1 MRFTK
6 TISTTVLALT
16 VSACAD
22 GGADS
27 STFTARDSAGIHI
40 VENVAPAWSEGD
52 VWELSQQPLVDI
64 GGQAGNPDYELYRVS
79 GAVRLPDGRIMIA
92 NSGSGQ
98 LRFYDEAGTH
108 LLDAGGEGEGP
119 GEFSLVSWVGRY
131 RGDSIAAYDR
141 RLMRLSVF
149 DDAGQFG
156 RSFPVPGMDGSGRG
170 RAHGVFAD
178 GTILVGA
185 VSMTAPDDG
194 SEGFRQEEPLYTV
207 DPDGESGHSI
217 HSSPGNEMFMYSAGS
232 TARGPSMV
240 FFGSPMFGR
249 STEYAVHGSR
259 FYVAAND
266 TYEIRVHGQDGALQS
281 IVRRRHD
288 VIQVTDADIEALR
301 EEQLGGDVPPG
312 LSEAMLD
319 VLDATPIRET
329 MPAFDGVTVDRLGNL
344 WVEEYRRPRE
354 TLRRWTVFDA
364 RGVMLG
370 SLAVPDRF
378 EILDVG
384 DDYVLGRWTDDLEI
398 EHVQMYELIK
408 P

>member
-1 MRFTK
+1 MRFDK
-6 TISTTVLALT
+6 TISTTLLALT

-40 VENVAPAWSEGD
+40 VENVAPAWSEGEA
-52 VWELSQQPLVDI
+52 WELSRQPLADI
-64 GGQAGNPDYELYRVS
+64 GAQAGDPHYELYRVS
-79 GAVRLPDGRIMIA
+79 GAVRLPDGRIVVA

-98 LRFYDEAGTH
+98 MRFYDEAGTH

-119 GEFSLVSWVGRY
+119 GEFGFVSWVSRY
-131 RGDSIAAYDR
+131 RGDSIAAYDM
-141 RLMRLSVF
+141 RLRRLSVF
-149 DDAGQFG
+149 DSDGQFG

-178 GTILVGA
+178 GTILVA
-185 VSMTAPDDG
+185 AASMTTPDDG

-207 DPDGESGHSI
+207 SPDGESGDSI
-217 HSSPGNEMFMYSAGS
+217 HSSPGTESFMYSAGS

-240 FFGSPMFGR
+240 FFGPPMFGR
-249 STEYAVHGSR
+249 STEYAVHGNR

-266 TYEIRVHGQDGALQS
+266 SYEIRVHGRDGGLQS
-281 IVRRRHD
+281 IVRRQHD
-288 VIQVTDADIEALR
+288 PIEVTDADIEARR
-301 EEQLGGDVPPG
+301 EERLGGNVAPG
-312 LSEAMLD
+312 LGETMVD

-329 MPAFDGVTVDRLGNL
+329 MPAYDEVTVDRVGNL

-354 TLRRWTVFDA
+354 TLRRWAVFDA
-364 RGVMLG
+364 RGVWLG
-370 SLAVPDRF
+370 TLSVPDRF
-378 EILDVG
+378 VILDVG